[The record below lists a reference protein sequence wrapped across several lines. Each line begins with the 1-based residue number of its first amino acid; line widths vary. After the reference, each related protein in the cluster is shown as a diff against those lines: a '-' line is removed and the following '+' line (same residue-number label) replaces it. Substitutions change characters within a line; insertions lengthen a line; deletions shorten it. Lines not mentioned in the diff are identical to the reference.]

1 MQRKKALNK
10 GLEALLG
17 DAPKSKSNKTPKQ
30 AKQPAQNPTPNQVSI
45 SKIKTNQ
52 YQPRTTFDEQ
62 KINELAAS
70 IKKHGVIQPILLRK
84 DGEGFELIAGER
96 RLRASKAAGLKK
108 IPAVITV
115 ASNTKSLEIAILEN
129 VQREDLN
136 SIEVAKGYQR
146 LKDEFKYTQEQLSES
161 IGKPRSSIANSL
173 RLF

>member
-62 KINELAAS
+62 KI
-70 IKKHGVIQPILLRK
+70 KPVVRKTRILK
-84 DGEGFELIAGER
+84 R
-96 RLRASKAAGLKK
+96 R
-108 IPAVITV
+108 
-115 ASNTKSLEIAILEN
+115 
-129 VQREDLN
+129 N
-136 SIEVAKGYQR
+136 SWTN
-146 LKDEFKYTQEQLSES
+146 LL
-161 IGKPRSSIANSL
+161 
-173 RLF
+173 